1 MAISN
6 TSVQAESAH
15 ITTNLIVTKIIQLSP
30 IILTSIIGLLV
41 ITAVGFA
48 GSDILHNA
56 AHHVRHGLAFPC
68 H

>member
-1 MAISN
+1 MATPN
-6 TSVQAESAH
+6 TNTQAVSAH
-15 ITTNLIVTKIIQLSP
+15 STSNLIVKKIKQFSP
-30 IILTSIIGLLV
+30 IIFASIIGLLI

-56 AHHVRHGLAFPC
+56 AHDIRHGLAFPC